1 MLIAVMLIK
10 KDVIHLSTTDIKYRN
25 FIEYLSG
32 INFPGDKLS
41 RMRKFYILRGE
52 TFAEAVASKHFAG
65 KNFRG
70 WPFSQYFPGTNFP
83 GREIISYFTI

>member
-10 KDVIHLSTTDIKYRN
+10 KDVIHLSTTDSKYRN
-25 FIEYLSG
+25 FIEYL
-32 INFPGDKLS
+32 N
-41 RMRKFYILRGE
+41 
-52 TFAEAVASKHFAG
+52 G